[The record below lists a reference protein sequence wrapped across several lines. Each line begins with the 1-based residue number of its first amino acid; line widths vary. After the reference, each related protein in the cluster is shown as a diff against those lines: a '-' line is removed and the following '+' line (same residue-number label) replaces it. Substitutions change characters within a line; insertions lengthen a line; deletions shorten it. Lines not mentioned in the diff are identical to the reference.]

1 MMRHKEKDAHLFSAM
16 TLRGVTLRNRIMMS
30 PMCMYSA
37 GDDGL
42 ATDWHLAHYAARAT
56 GGVGLIITEATA
68 VEARGRISQADL
80 GLWDDQQI
88 APLARVVRLCQKQGA
103 AVGVQLAHAGRKAWS
118 PQRGLGPE
126 LPVAPSSIPHA
137 EDWATPY
144 ALTVGEL
151 DDIVDA
157 FSSAAR
163 RAHAA
168 GFDVIEIH
176 AAHGYLLHE
185 FLSPLSNRRSDH
197 YGGSLENRSR
207 LLLRVVDA
215 VRAVWPAK
223 KPLLVRI
230 SATDWVDGGLTVDD
244 QVWVARWLTGHGVD
258 VVDCSSGGIS
268 SQGPPRVE
276 AGYQVPLAEKIRSE
290 AGIATAAVGLITAP
304 EQADEIVRKGWA
316 DLVALGRELLR
327 RPHWPLAAARA
338 LGNEIDWPRQYQR
351 AKPD

>member
-1 MMRHKEKDAHLFSAM
+1 
-16 TLRGVTLRNRIMMS
+16 
-30 PMCMYSA
+30 
-37 GDDGL
+37 
-42 ATDWHLAHYAARAT
+42 
-56 GGVGLIITEATA
+56 
-68 VEARGRISQADL
+68 
-80 GLWDDQQI
+80 
-88 APLARVVRLCQKQGA
+88 
-103 AVGVQLAHAGRKAWS
+103 
-118 PQRGLGPE
+118 
-126 LPVAPSSIPHA
+126 
-137 EDWATPY
+137 
-144 ALTVGEL
+144 VGEL

-168 GFDVIEIH
+168 GFDVVEIH

-244 QVWVARWLTGHGVD
+244 QVWVARWLKGHGVD
-258 VVDCSSGGIS
+258 VVDCSSGGIG
-268 SQGPPRVE
+268 SQGPPRIE

-290 AGIATAAVGLITAP
+290 AGIATAAVGLITGP

-327 RPHWPLAAARA
+327 QPHWPLAAASA
-338 LGNEIDWPRQYQR
+338 LGREIDWPRQYQR